1 MNWTG
6 RIELILGIWIFISP
20 WAMGY
25 ASLSPVLWNN
35 IIVGAVMALLGLWEI
50 FGKAQ
55 DKQ

>member
-6 RIELILGIWIFISP
+6 RIELILGIWIFVSP
-20 WAMGY
+20 WVLGF

-35 IIVGAVMALLGLWEI
+35 IIVGAVMILLGLWEI

-55 DKQ
+55 NQ